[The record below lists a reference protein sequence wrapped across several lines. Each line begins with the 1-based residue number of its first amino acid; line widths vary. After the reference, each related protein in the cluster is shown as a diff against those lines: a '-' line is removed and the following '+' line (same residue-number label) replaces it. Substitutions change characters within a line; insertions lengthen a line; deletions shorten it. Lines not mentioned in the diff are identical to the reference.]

1 MVRCSFL
8 THVLASQVFGSN
20 KVALKERSEDWVQH
34 QVERKPAGARNHV
47 PSVPL
52 MVQTTCPL
60 QVCLS
65 EKVEEPWT
73 KSPL

>member
-1 MVRCSFL
+1 M
-8 THVLASQVFGSN
+8 LASQVFGSN
-20 KVALKERSEDWVQH
+20 KVVLNTALKERSEDWVQH

-65 EKVEEPWT
+65 EIEEEP
-73 KSPL
+73 